1 MNIKLKVKRFFK
13 KFFLIDDTPHK
24 IAAGAAIG
32 IFMGI
37 FPGEG
42 VISTLIAAS
51 IFKFNRLSAT
61 AGVLATNMWAT
72 IAVLPAAGF
81 VGAKLFGKDYAELV
95 MSYQDSFHLGLGY
108 FFGKFIFLN
117 LTLPL
122 IVGFFAVS
130 GTIALSF
137 YFLLLFLIKK
147 ERRGHLFKQ

>member
-1 MNIKLKVKRFFK
+1 MNKFFK
-13 KFFLIDDTPHK
+13 KFFLIEDTPHK
-24 IAAGAAIG
+24 IAGGAAIG

-42 VISTLIAAS
+42 VISTLVVAS

-72 IAVLPAAGF
+72 VVVLPIAGI

-95 MSYQDSFHLGLGY
+95 TRYYDTLHLGLGY

-122 IVGFFAVS
+122 IVGFFVVS
-130 GTIALSF
+130 ATIALSF
-137 YFLLLFLIKK
+137 YFLILFTVRYKRKK
-147 ERRGHLFKQ
+147 HLFA